1 MTQNP
6 GEEQLLALKG
16 RQIPVQ
22 ELLALFGVRMRNDL
36 TVPRIEQALKDAGL
50 TTLPYFGTCNHGADV
65 HVVAWQPQAA
75 DASAAPPEDQD
86 GDDPEEMS
94 PGGLPARP
102 LRIGDI
108 PSATAGLFSV
118 EPDTPLTQVTYLM
131 RTKKYSQIPVIEGGT
146 TLRGVVTWSSVAK
159 VYETTGSAVL
169 AEAMVE
175 DPPVVEAHH
184 DFFSLLPRV
193 SEDGYLLVRA
203 SNGSFSGIV
212 TAADITQRFDVTA
225 WPFFVVGEIESRLRK
240 CLGARI
246 GEEAIRAVQLP
257 SMRTG
262 LITDLMFN
270 GYVKLLDGD
279 QQNPALRVR
288 SDQNWAALGW
298 PGVDRVQFV
307 RQLDRVRVI
316 RNGIAHFDAEPM
328 APRSTKELREFVGL
342 LRQLT

>member
-6 GEEQLLALKG
+6 SEEQLLALKG
-16 RQIPVQ
+16 RQLPVQ
-22 ELLALFGVRMRNDL
+22 ELLGLFGVRMRNGL
-36 TVPRIEQALKDAGL
+36 TVPRIEQALKDVGL

-75 DASAAPPEDQD
+75 EDAAAPGEEQD
-86 GDDPEEMS
+86 GDDAEEPS

-159 VYETTGSAVL
+159 VYETTASAVL

-212 TAADITQRFDVTA
+212 TTADITQRFDDTA

-246 GEEAIRAVQLP
+246 GEEAIRAVQT
-257 SMRTG
+257 SRRTG

-270 GYVKLLDGD
+270 GYVKLLDGE
-279 QQNPALRVR
+279 QRNPDLRAR
-288 SDQNWAALGW
+288 SDVNWAALGW

-328 APRSTKELREFVGL
+328 AARSTEELREFVGL